1 MQRSTLSQIAKSAF
15 KRQGGS
21 QAGWVWYLN
30 LNIKK
35 VLVGHTVNEGVF
47 GSDQ

>member
-1 MQRSTLSQIAKSAF
+1 MQRNTLSQITKPAF
-15 KRQGGS
+15 KRQGGN
-21 QAGWVWYLN
+21 QAGWVWHLT

-35 VLVGHTVNEGVF
+35 VLVVHTVNEGVF